1 MLYLQFKIG
10 GERYL
15 IEAKDV
21 MEIVPFAHL
30 KKVPMAPGYV
40 AGLLNYRGASIPVID
55 VCHLMSGKACEAR
68 LGSRIA
74 LVDYAKDG
82 GKKVC
87 IGLLI
92 EHMTETVSMRESDF
106 KASGVNLKEQPYLG
120 GVAMDDTAI
129 VQRLNVDKIL
139 PDEARDILFEDA
151 PSRESA

>member
-1 MLYLQFKIG
+1 MLFLQFKIG

-30 KKVPMAPGYV
+30 KKVPGAPAYV
-40 AGLLNYRGASIPVID
+40 AGLLNYRGSSIPVID
-55 VCHLMSGKACEAR
+55 VCRLMSEKGCEVK

-74 LVDYAKDG
+74 LVNYKKDD

-92 EHMTETVSMRESDF
+92 EHMTETVSLRESDF
-106 KASGVNLKEQPYLG
+106 KPSGVNLRNHAYLG
-120 GVAMDDTAI
+120 DVVMDGTGI
-129 VQRLNVDKIL
+129 VQRLNAEKIL
-139 PDEARDILFEDA
+139 PDEARCMLFEA
-151 PSRESA
+151 VPSRESA

>member
-10 GERYL
+10 GERYI

-30 KKVPMAPGYV
+30 KKVPGAPGYV
-40 AGLLNYRGASIPVID
+40 AGLLNYRGSSIPVID
-55 VCHLMSGKACEAR
+55 VCHLMSGKGCEVK

-74 LVDYAKDG
+74 LVNYLKDG
-82 GKKVC
+82 GKKAC

-92 EHMTETVSMRESDF
+92 EHMTETVSLRESDF
-106 KASGVNLKEQPYLG
+106 KASGVNLKDHAYLG
-120 GVAMDDTAI
+120 GVVMDDAAI

-139 PDEARDILFEDA
+139 PDEAGDMLFEDA